1 MMVMIRATVREVQTD
16 LPRYL
21 EQVARGEVV
30 ELVDHEQPI
39 AELRGLPTSSAKVRR
54 IGLAKGAF
62 EVPASFFEPLP
73 NNVLNPFNGE
83 AE

>member
-1 MMVMIRATVREVQTD
+1 MIRATVREVQTD

-21 EQVARGEVV
+21 AEVARGEII
-30 ELVDHEQPI
+30 ELIEHEQPI
-39 AELRGLPTSSAKVRR
+39 AELRGLPSSPHGVRR
-54 IGLAKGAF
+54 IGLGKGTF

-73 NNVLNPFNGE
+73 NDLLDAFNGD